1 MKTKEKVIIAV
12 GAIIIASL
20 SYWFFWQGFY
30 SVDTYRITSQ
40 GYTEYALSDAYI
52 RDGRLFS
59 ALIISLLGL
68 INPSYKLC
76 YIINLIIAMIISGIT
91 VLKLYEIINY
101 FKKPKNAKFKILYFL
116 VSFTFIFNFTVTD
129 IFQFIYSFAI
139 VSSIL
144 FYLLAL
150 KKSIIEKKYKISFVY
165 ALLGL
170 IWYQGT
176 ITMYIATAFLMCL
189 LESKKLKKEFFKRIL
204 PPAIIII
211 LATIINVIMVALV
224 PVVTNLEATPRIGGV
239 TRTINVITRN
249 LQQFDK
255 IFKDCFGYFPK
266 YLLIIFI
273 LTTFS
278 TLLIYAIKNKKLE
291 KAITAFILIYVYIS
305 VVFLIF
311 PIQSIELCIRII
323 ISIGECV
330 SALFIYMICN
340 TEIFEN
346 TKIYRNI
353 LSIILCIY
361 FIVTIY
367 NNIKV
372 TKEFILANELDQ
384 KFATTI
390 GTEVEKLRAE
400 GKEVKYYSVYYTL
413 NGKRLSEMYNS
424 EITFYN
430 SSYLMSRD
438 FYKTFIIFWGNDLNL
453 EKVMADPE
461 IVEENFD
468 NPSDEEIQIKY
479 INDILY
485 VIVDL

>member
-1 MKTKEKVIIAV
+1 MKTKEKVIIVV

-129 IFQFIYSFAI
+129 IFQFIDSFAI

-204 PPAIIII
+204 PPAIII
-211 LATIINVIMVALV
+211 N
-224 PVVTNLEATPRIGGV
+224 
-239 TRTINVITRN
+239 
-249 LQQFDK
+249 
-255 IFKDCFGYFPK
+255 
-266 YLLIIFI
+266 
-273 LTTFS
+273 
-278 TLLIYAIKNKKLE
+278 
-291 KAITAFILIYVYIS
+291 
-305 VVFLIF
+305 
-311 PIQSIELCIRII
+311 
-323 ISIGECV
+323 
-330 SALFIYMICN
+330 
-340 TEIFEN
+340 
-346 TKIYRNI
+346 
-353 LSIILCIY
+353 
-361 FIVTIY
+361 
-367 NNIKV
+367 
-372 TKEFILANELDQ
+372 
-384 KFATTI
+384 
-390 GTEVEKLRAE
+390 
-400 GKEVKYYSVYYTL
+400 
-413 NGKRLSEMYNS
+413 
-424 EITFYN
+424 
-430 SSYLMSRD
+430 
-438 FYKTFIIFWGNDLNL
+438 
-453 EKVMADPE
+453 
-461 IVEENFD
+461 
-468 NPSDEEIQIKY
+468 
-479 INDILY
+479 
-485 VIVDL
+485 